1 MSLKREII
9 ICFTKFFQ
17 SLHTTRCSWK
27 CVWLNCIPLSA
38 GSFPLFVGRLHV
50 FLCVHTDFLGLPMC
64 WFPSIVW
71 RLKNR
76 LEVCSRACSSA
87 YVLSPDERSSPRFH
101 QPQHGSATWMK
112 GTTLWAIR
120 LTPTGVFKCSP
131 PSVWWSRKREA
142 IASSILHQ
150 AGCCVSFHLLPAK
163 ICDVPPSIT
172 TDSHLAGC
180 FCSSCATVCPEKK
193 KKKDVRGSSTRVNNY
208 EACSVC
214 VWVWISFTERAFHIV
229 ARTLY
234 FQTPAVHKRFRGR
247 GSEVKPPRAC
257 SDTTML

>member
-112 GTTLWAIR
+112 GTTLRAIR
-120 LTPTGVFKCSP
+120 LTPTGVFRCSP
-131 PSVWWSRKREA
+131 PFSLMEQKTRGDCIIHFTPSRVLRFLPSAPSENMRCSAIYHHRFSFSRMLLLKLCDSVP
-142 IASSILHQ
+142 
-150 AGCCVSFHLLPAK
+150 G
-163 ICDVPPSIT
+163 
-172 TDSHLAGC
+172 
-180 FCSSCATVCPEKK
+180 KK
-193 KKKDVRGSSTRVNNY
+193 KKKRR
-208 EACSVC
+208 
-214 VWVWISFTERAFHIV
+214 
-229 ARTLY
+229 
-234 FQTPAVHKRFRGR
+234 
-247 GSEVKPPRAC
+247 PR
-257 SDTTML
+257 